1 MAAGLDGVLRY
12 DPKRGREEL
21 RGILCER
28 IKLIPDDSR
37 TFLWADYALGL
48 TALVA
53 NAEILVAGAC

>member
-12 DPKRGREEL
+12 DPKRGRE
-21 RGILCER
+21 
-28 IKLIPDDSR
+28 DSR